1 MVLGNTELDGSLGLT
16 AYRVLFER
24 SEGVIFSTLDGRLV
38 AANPAACTMLAMTEA
53 EMLRRGRAAL
63 IDPDDPG
70 LGPWLADRSRNG
82 AGIGQ
87 IRLRRGDGEFVDL
100 EVQSRL
106 FTDNDGTVLSFNV
119 VHDVTARADT
129 ARALAELSARFNQV
143 ALTDS
148 LTGLANRRGLVV
160 AGTALFAR
168 ADCELAPVEVFSL
181 TVHNMAELNERVGRR
196 GGDAALVGLARA
208 LSEAFGP
215 DDVLARIAGTRFLV
229 LAYDLDAGA
238 RSEAMRQIEAQLDRP
253 HSLRLVGA
261 QAALSFGWV
270 SRRPGSD
277 ISLEDHIARADRAGR
292 EARGTPRPIRP
303 PLPPELTQ
311 LGLISAMAI
320 FIKSRCPRPPVS
332 PGPDPGRSASRLK
345 HE

>member
-24 SEGVIFSTLDGRLV
+24 AEGVIFSTLDGRLV
-38 AANPAACTMLAMTEA
+38 AANPAACAMLAMTEA

-63 IDPDDPG
+63 IKPDHPA
-70 LGPWLADRSRNG
+70 LGPWLAERSRTG
-82 AGIGQ
+82 AGIGE
-87 IRLRRGDGEFVDL
+87 IRLRRGDGHFVDL

-106 FTDNDGTVLSFNV
+106 FTDSDGTVLSFSV
-119 VHDVTARADT
+119 VHDVTARVDT
-129 ARALAELSARFNQV
+129 ARALEELSARLNQV

-160 AGTALFAR
+160 AGTDLFAR
-168 ADCELAPVEVFSL
+168 ADRERAPVEVFSL

-208 LSEAFGP
+208 LSDTFGP

-229 LAYDLDAGA
+229 LAYDLDSSA
-238 RSEAMRQIEAQLDRP
+238 RSEVVRQMEARLDRP

-270 SRRPGSD
+270 SRWPGSET
-277 ISLEDHIARADRAGR
+277 SLEDHIARADRAAR
-292 EARGTPRPIRP
+292 EARHTTGDQPATPA
-303 PLPPELTQ
+303 T
-311 LGLISAMAI
+311 
-320 FIKSRCPRPPVS
+320 
-332 PGPDPGRSASRLK
+332 
-345 HE
+345 